1 MQPEEASLNN
11 SCAHYPG
18 KSPILSLLHADVL
31 PPAPFDA
38 PVQPDVAETK
48 MDVQS
53 LIAEVRRLRRCL
65 EEKTEQEVV
74 YERRMKSL
82 SKEVQQ
88 YREGIYFKLLQP
100 LFLDLI
106 NMYHDLGR
114 LIDDT
119 TKKGMNN
126 TVQLMIENIES
137 FQETIEETLH
147 HYGIETFC
155 VEGNTFLASKQR
167 IIRVIKTADRRLDKQ
182 IAHRVRK
189 GFKYEGKVL
198 SPEVVVVYK
207 AELEA

>member
-11 SCAHYPG
+11 LRSHHPG
-18 KSPILSLLHADVL
+18 KPPILSLLQADVL
-31 PPAPFDA
+31 PLAPFDV
-38 PVQPDVAETK
+38 PVHPDVAETTI
-48 MDVQS
+48 DVQS
-53 LIAEVRRLRRCL
+53 LIAEMWRLRRCL
-65 EEKTEQEVV
+65 EEKTEQEAV
-74 YERRMKSL
+74 YECLVKSL

-126 TVQLMIENIES
+126 TVRLMIENIES

-147 HYGIETFC
+147 HYGIETFY

-167 IIRVIKTADRRLDKQ
+167 VVRVIKTADRRLDKQ
-182 IAHRVRK
+182 IARRVRK

-207 AELEA
+207 AEPEV